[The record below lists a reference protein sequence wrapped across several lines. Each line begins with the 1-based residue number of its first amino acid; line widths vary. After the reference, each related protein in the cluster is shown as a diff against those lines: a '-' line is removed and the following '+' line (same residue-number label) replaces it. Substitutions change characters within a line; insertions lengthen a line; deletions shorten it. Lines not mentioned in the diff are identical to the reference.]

1 MKKLFLL
8 PLAALACL
16 ACSKTDLTADQDA
29 PGLQQN
35 EAVQQS
41 FPVTFNNR
49 VPSHMTNETT
59 VTYTAPDGSRQTL
72 RPTGLTNPI
81 DVAPNSS
88 VEVNIVVVNNSGEDI
103 QGSLYTNTGF
113 YRELNSPN
121 PLTGNFSFSTT
132 EAAERLEITLQVD

>member
-16 ACSKTDLTADQDA
+16 ACSKTDLTANQGA
-29 PGLQQN
+29 PELQQN

-41 FPVTFNNR
+41 FPATFNNL
-49 VPSHMTNETT
+49 VPSYMTNETT
-59 VTYTAPDGSRQTL
+59 VMYTAPDGSRQTL
-72 RPTGLTNPI
+72 HPTRLTNPI

-88 VEVNIVVVNNSGEDI
+88 VEVNIMVVNNSGEDI

-121 PLTGNFSFSTT
+121 PLTGYFSFSTT
-132 EAAERLEITLQVD
+132 EAADQLEITLQVD

>member
-1 MKKLFLL
+1 
-8 PLAALACL
+8 
-16 ACSKTDLTADQDA
+16 
-29 PGLQQN
+29 
-35 EAVQQS
+35 
-41 FPVTFNNR
+41 
-49 VPSHMTNETT
+49 MTNETT

-72 RPTGLTNPI
+72 RPTRLTNPI

>member
-16 ACSKTDLTADQDA
+16 ACSKTDLTAEDV

-35 EAVQQS
+35 ETVQQS
-41 FPVTFNNR
+41 VSVTFNNL
-49 VPSHMTNETT
+49 VPSYMTNQTT
-59 VTYTAPDGSRQTL
+59 VTYTAPDGSYQTL
-72 RPTGLTNPI
+72 RPTRLTNPI
-81 DVAPNSS
+81 NVAPNSS
-88 VEVNIVVVNNSGEDI
+88 IDVNIVVVNNSGEDI

-121 PLTGNFSFSTT
+121 PLTGNFSFSAS
-132 EAAERLEITLQVD
+132 EQLEITLQVD